1 MAAVRYALEE
11 AAASIWRGR
20 RSGLLAT
27 GTIAIA
33 VFVLGCVLLATSNL
47 ERLADEWRRAA
58 ELSVFLA
65 DDVADEDRRAI
76 ESLLAPGA
84 VVASHEFV
92 SKENALA
99 RFKQMFGDLAPAA
112 GALDSNPLPASFE
125 VRLQADAAPGT
136 VEGLADR
143 LRQTRGVSDV
153 RYDREWLDRL
163 VAAVTLVRRLG
174 LILSAILTLAAALT
188 VANVVR
194 LALHGRR
201 DELEIMQ
208 LVGAPSA
215 YIRGPFVA
223 EGILQGGAGGVLAL
237 AALALAFLALRARY
251 LTPLAATLNL
261 TGIRFLS
268 AGTCLGLLVGGMAVG
283 CLGGLLA
290 ARTRA

>member
-1 MAAVRYALEE
+1 MAALRYAFEE
-11 AAASIWRGR
+11 AAASLWRGR
-20 RSGLLAT
+20 RSALLAT
-27 GTIAIA
+27 ATIAIA
-33 VFVLGCVLLATSNL
+33 VFVLGCVLLAAQNL
-47 ERLADEWRRAA
+47 EHLADEWRRAA

-65 DDVADEDRRAI
+65 DDVADDDRRAI
-76 ESLLAPGA
+76 EDLLAPGA

-92 SKENALA
+92 SKADALA
-99 RFKQMFGDLAPAA
+99 RFTQMFGDLAPTA

-125 VRLQADAAPGT
+125 VRLRADAAPGA

-143 LRQTRGVSDV
+143 LRQARGVSDV

-174 LILSAILTLAAALT
+174 LVLSGILTLAAAFT

-194 LALHGRR
+194 LALYGRR
-201 DELEIMQ
+201 DELDIMQ

-223 EGILQGGAGGVLAL
+223 EGVLQGGAGGLVAL
-237 AALALAFLALRARY
+237 AALAVAFLAVRARY
-251 LTPLAATLNL
+251 LAPLAATLNL
-261 TGIRFLS
+261 TGIQFLS
-268 AGTCLGLLVGGMAVG
+268 VGTSLVLLLGGMAVG